1 MKCTECNE
9 IKPIDNFVPHPCD
22 SNQQVKVCK
31 HCAILIENS
40 YEFSEVMS
48 GRATEREEMMYG
60 I

>member
-9 IKPIDNFVPHPCD
+9 DKALDNFVPHPCD

-31 HCAILIENS
+31 HCAIVIENS

-48 GRATEREEMMYG
+48 GRATEREEMLCL
-60 I
+60 